1 MRTRGRRTHGRV
13 IDLGLGVYEVERN
26 RALPA
31 QADDPVEVERLAD
44 GAPVH
49 APDALADL
57 DAEARRRR
65 ACVLRTVTVALARS
79 VDAID
84 AIPFKGDEKGR
95 PHDHQE

>member
-1 MRTRGRRTHGRV
+1 MRTRGRRTRSV
-13 IDLGLGVYEVERN
+13 IDLGLGVHEVERD

-44 GAPVH
+44 GAAVH

-65 ACVLRTVTVALARS
+65 ACALRTMTIALSR
-79 VDAID
+79 DAQ
-84 AIPFKGDEKGR
+84 ALS
-95 PHDHQE
+95 

>member
-13 IDLGLGVYEVERN
+13 IDLGLGVHEVERH
-26 RALPA
+26 RAPPA
-31 QADDPVEVERLAD
+31 QVDDVRKGERLAD
-44 GAPVH
+44 GAAVH

-84 AIPFKGDEKGR
+84 AITSKGDKKGR

>member
-1 MRTRGRRTHGRV
+1 MHSSSNWPLLDLRGRAVGGGGG
-13 IDLGLGVYEVERN
+13 LGLGVHEVERD

-65 ACVLRTVTVALARS
+65 ACVL
-79 VDAID
+79 
-84 AIPFKGDEKGR
+84 
-95 PHDHQE
+95 

>member
-1 MRTRGRRTHGRV
+1 MRTHGRRTRGV
-13 IDLGLGVYEVERN
+13 IDLGLGVHEVERD

-65 ACVLRTVTVALARS
+65 ACVVTRDQE
-79 VDAID
+79 DAID
-84 AIPFKGDEKGR
+84 ATRGDKKGR
-95 PHDHQE
+95 RTNHQE

>member
-1 MRTRGRRTHGRV
+1 MRTRGRRTRGV
-13 IDLGLGVYEVERN
+13 IGLGLGVHEVERD

-57 DAEARRRR
+57 DAEARHRR
-65 ACVLRTVTVALARS
+65 ACIDVTREKTPSTDATRGEKKRT
-79 VDAID
+79 
-84 AIPFKGDEKGR
+84 
-95 PHDHQE
+95 PHNHQE

>member
-13 IDLGLGVYEVERN
+13 IDLGLGVHEVERD

-65 ACVLRTVTVALARS
+65 ACVVKTRDRS
-79 VDAID
+79 GSRETRISYS
-84 AIPFKGDEKGR
+84 
-95 PHDHQE
+95 

>member
-1 MRTRGRRTHGRV
+1 MRTRGRRTRGV
-13 IDLGLGVYEVERN
+13 IDLGLGVHEVERD

-65 ACVLRTVTVALARS
+65 ACALTRDRCGS
-79 VDAID
+79 RETRISYS
-84 AIPFKGDEKGR
+84 
-95 PHDHQE
+95 

>member
-1 MRTRGRRTHGRV
+1 M
-13 IDLGLGVYEVERN
+13 DLGLGVHEVERD

-65 ACVLRTVTVALARS
+65 ACALRTMTIALSR
-79 VDAID
+79 DAQ
-84 AIPFKGDEKGR
+84 ALS
-95 PHDHQE
+95 

>member
-1 MRTRGRRTHGRV
+1 MCGRAGGERAGV
-13 IDLGLGVYEVERN
+13 IDLGLGVHEVERD

-65 ACVLRTVTVALARS
+65 ACALHRDRCGSREARRRS
-79 VDAID
+79 
-84 AIPFKGDEKGR
+84 R
-95 PHDHQE
+95 